1 MMNKVQRDIMCVLLQ
16 ALLDKELITQD
27 IHDKSREK
35 ILDTLD
41 WPEAFC
47 YARDT
52 AEGTTFAACA
62 NLPPQSIASEEPQC
76 TKYSDSSETR
86 LEAKSHAQ
94 SIKTEPST
102 VSGDRKEV
110 QDGHT

>member
-1 MMNKVQRDIMCVLLQ
+1 MKKVQQDVMCVLLQ
-16 ALLDKELITQD
+16 TLLDKGLITKD

-62 NLPPQSIASEEPQC
+62 NLSPQSIASEELQY
-76 TKYSDSSETR
+76 TKYPDSSETR
-86 LEAKSHAQ
+86 LEAKSFAQ
-94 SIKTEPST
+94 STKKVPST
-102 VSGDRKEV
+102 VSD
-110 QDGHT
+110 